1 MLLLD
6 EPFGALDKNL
16 RLDMQIEVKRLQREY
31 GITTIL
37 VTHDQE
43 EALSMADRIAVMA
56 RGSIEQVS
64 SPTEIYDRPQTLF
77 VNQFVG
83 TANVLPGELVK
94 ANGAAAVRVA
104 GGAVLAA
111 SAPPELATG
120 AKVLISMR
128 PEQLRLESSPGDGR
142 IAGVVKTVL
151 PLGPQ
156 VVYEVEI
163 AGTASLKVSE
173 PRAAATSMRQP
184 GDSVHVAATSP
195 AACRVFP
202 QQ

>member
-1 MLLLD
+1 M
-6 EPFGALDKNL
+6 
-16 RLDMQIEVKRLQREY
+16 
-31 GITTIL
+31 
-37 VTHDQE
+37 
-43 EALSMADRIAVMA
+43 
-56 RGSIEQVS
+56 
-64 SPTEIYDRPQTLF
+64 
-77 VNQFVG
+77 
-83 TANVLPGELVK
+83 
-94 ANGAAAVRVA
+94 RVA
-104 GGAVLAA
+104 GGAVLSA
-111 SAPPELATG
+111 SAPAGLATG

-128 PEQLRLESSPGDGR
+128 PEQLRLESAPGDGR

-163 AGTASLKVSE
+163 AGTTSLKVSE
-173 PRAAATSMRQP
+173 PRASSTALRHP